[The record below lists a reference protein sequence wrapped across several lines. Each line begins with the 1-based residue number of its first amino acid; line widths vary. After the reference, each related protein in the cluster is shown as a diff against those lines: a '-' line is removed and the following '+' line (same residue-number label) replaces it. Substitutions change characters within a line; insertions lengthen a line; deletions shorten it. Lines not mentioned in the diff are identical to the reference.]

1 MNQKR
6 VYRAADIAAMRGCS
20 KSTVWRDSAAGQ
32 MPKPFKL
39 SPGQTVW
46 DAQEIED
53 WYEAKKAA
61 RFIAPVVPTPIV
73 LIQRGRNPVAAS
85 SRPDAKRPGRPKN
98 AKQEAQVTA

>member
-1 MNQKR
+1 VIQKR
-6 VYRAADIAAMRGCS
+6 VLRDKDIATMRGCS
-20 KSTVWRDSAAGQ
+20 TSTVWRDSASGQ

-61 RFIAPVVPTPIV
+61 RFDPVAPTPTAPV
-73 LIQRGRNPVAAS
+73 QRGRNPVAPS
-85 SRPDAKRPGRPKN
+85 TRTDTKRPGRPRK
-98 AKQEAQVTA
+98 EAA